1 MSVNGPSLWAN
12 VALAP
17 IAAWSLLLGGC
28 GSNPSKAQCRTDPDC
43 GAGAC
48 MMGTCLPRGT
58 GVIAAAEVIPTL
70 DSPTQSAP
78 TELLELSL
86 GGDAIS
92 LVAER
97 LVIIAGTIADST
109 TMDYARAGRV
119 MTYVKSLI
127 PGRSDLMLSADVAQV
142 DGSASMSSFQLG
154 VREGLIDTSATL
166 WVFPTTKAPT
176 QPPVPFV
183 TMLTET
189 LALQFPPLGS
199 LLGIGGTL
207 LGLLDAPQVGY
218 VARGTVVDG
227 DWPVSNAATTT
238 ATGRFDLEL
247 APGAVPDGSSI
258 VIELTPPAPD
268 PSADNGLPSFVSD
281 PVLFSSVVS
290 STTGPFHMPTFG
302 TPSPMAFAV
311 LAGDSQSMRPVQD
324 VTVKFHTAIPSPQ
337 GGGQA
342 VFDREK
348 STTADG
354 QVSLV
359 LLPGTATEPQ
369 LYQVTAMPPP
379 GSPYALTCLS
389 QVPIS
394 VGASDGE
401 TPTPTPA
408 PGVIVLGRKVALH
421 GTILGGDSL
430 PASGISVTATRLAS
444 TSDCAETS
452 SLGPVST
459 TTSRSGGYTMLLDPG
474 TYALD
479 LEPAMGAPY
488 PRLSLDGADAVTV
501 MADSNVDFT
510 LPAGQVVEG
519 NVFASDGME
528 VLAGATVRFFD
539 VLCAPDDCAGDH
551 RIEPLLRA
559 ETRSDA
565 NGHFRAVLPIP
576 PAP

>member
-1 MSVNGPSLWAN
+1 MSVNGPGLWVV

-17 IAAWSLLLGGC
+17 LAGWPLLIGGC

-58 GVIAAAEVIPTL
+58 GVIAAAEVIPTP

-78 TELLELSL
+78 TELLELAL
-86 GGDAIS
+86 GGDALS

-119 MTYVKSLI
+119 MTDVKSLI

-142 DGSASMSSFQLG
+142 DGSASTSSFELG

-189 LALQFPPLGS
+189 LALQFPPLGA
-199 LLGIGGTL
+199 LLGVGGTL
-207 LGLLDAPQVGY
+207 LDLLDAPQVGY
-218 VARGTVVDG
+218 VARATVVDG

-238 ATGRFDLEL
+238 AAGRFNLEL

-268 PSADNGLPSFVSD
+268 PNADNGLPSFVSD
-281 PVLFSSVVS
+281 PVPFSSVVS
-290 STTGPFHMPTFG
+290 STTTSFRMPALG
-302 TPSPMAFAV
+302 TPSPMTFAV
-311 LAGDSQSMRPVQD
+311 VAGDPQSMRPVQD
-324 VTVKFHTAIPSPQ
+324 VAVTFHAAIPSPQ

-342 VFDREK
+342 VYDREK
-348 STTADG
+348 ATTSDG

-359 LLPGTATEPQ
+359 LLPGTATEPL

-394 VGASDGE
+394 AAGGSDGDAA
-401 TPTPTPA
+401 TPA
-408 PGVIVLGRKVALH
+408 PAAIVLGHKVTLQ
-421 GTILGGDSL
+421 GTILGGDTL

-444 TSDCAETS
+444 IPDCGDTS

-459 TTSRSGGYTMLLDPG
+459 TTSRTGGYTMLLDPG

-488 PRLSLDGADAVTV
+488 PRLSLDGAAAVTV
-501 MADSNVDFT
+501 TTDSTVDFT

-565 NGHFRAVLPIP
+565 NGHFRAVLPIEASP
-576 PAP
+576 

>member
-1 MSVNGPSLWAN
+1 VNGPGLWVA

-17 IAAWSLLLGGC
+17 LAGSALLFGGC
-28 GSNPSKAQCRTDPDC
+28 GSTPSKAQCRTDPDC

-48 MMGTCLPRGT
+48 MMGTCLPRAT
-58 GVIAAAEVIPTL
+58 GVIAAAEVIPTP

-78 TELLELSL
+78 TELLELAL
-86 GGDAIS
+86 GGDALS
-92 LVAER
+92 LMAER

-142 DGSASMSSFQLG
+142 DGSASTSSFQLG
-154 VREGLIDTSATL
+154 VREGLIDTSTTL

-176 QPPVPFV
+176 QPPVPFA

-189 LALQFPPLGS
+189 LALQFPPLAS
-199 LLGIGGTL
+199 LLGVGGAL

-218 VARGTVVDG
+218 VARATVVDG

-238 ATGRFDLEL
+238 AAGRFDLEV

-268 PSADNGLPSFVSD
+268 PNADNGLPSFVSD
-281 PVLFSSVVS
+281 PVPFSSVVS
-290 STTGPFHMPTFG
+290 STAASFRMPAFG
-302 TPSPMAFAV
+302 GPSPMTFAV
-311 LAGDSQSMRPVQD
+311 LAGDPQSMRPVQD
-324 VTVKFHTAIPSPQ
+324 VTVTVHAAIPSPQ

-342 VFDREK
+342 VYDREK

-359 LLPGTATEPQ
+359 LLPGTATEPL

-389 QVPIS
+389 QVPVS
-394 VGASDGE
+394 AAAGSAGD
-401 TPTPTPA
+401 TPTPA
-408 PGVIVLGRKVALH
+408 PAAIVLGHKVTLK
-421 GTILGGDSL
+421 GTILGGDAL
-430 PASGISVTATRLAS
+430 PASGISVTATRVAS
-444 TSDCAETS
+444 IPDCGDAS

-501 MADSNVDFT
+501 TADSTVDFT

-539 VLCAPDDCAGDH
+539 VLCAPDDCAGDN

-565 NGHFRAVLPIP
+565 NGHFRAVLPISP
-576 PAP
+576 SP